1 MYVFVGTI
9 NSVFLGWRPDGSP
22 EICLAGTMEVC
33 IQRPRGMVKRRRS
46 DSWRWRALAFVVA
59 VVLSVLPTIGLRS
72 AEARSV
78 HSVSA
83 PSSAIPL
90 QDQAFYPSLEEIS
103 SSWTD
108 IVLGQVVGQ
117 SPRVTL
123 LNFYAVMAK
132 VGHRADSLGQQ
143 AILSKGLFSSQKRRE
158 QIEDTD
164 LLFNLAVKS
173 LDSSHFPESVRSDMA
188 DEAAI
193 QLKHVLDY
201 VFSHSHQKIVI
212 PNIDDLKT
220 AADAGADSMSSWRI
234 PGTAIELTTVIDND
248 TSNENFYFSSNTVAS
263 IHEMYEEIEN
273 QAPIDQP
280 FATPHFYKDFIFTPG
295 YLVPPKWYLM
305 LPAGVRRVIEIPIE
319 GQTLFQ
325 IGCAIV
331 VFALYILASL
341 WFVGQLITTYRDS
354 GSLQIPVSDW
364 LQDNI
369 AWTRVLIVLPVVL
382 LTSLTDK
389 FIDDVINFTGFPLIF
404 ATYFFYI
411 IFYSAASIFAF
422 YLLEAI
428 GRSGAELLTRLRG
441 GQSTLQ
447 LQRISNLVMPL
458 SRAVGLL
465 VAVVLI
471 YRLLLLLGL
480 PASTVLAFSAV
491 PGLAIGLGASKLL
504 GNLFAGLSI
513 QTDRPLRVGEF
524 CQIGEN
530 LGFVTKIGLRSL
542 ELQTL
547 ESLVKIPNS
556 VADEATIVNF
566 SRRDRFPSPHPRQ
579 GMEVRLQLPAD
590 FSPFQL
596 EELLRQTRLL
606 IDDPERLH
614 GLKAESSLVSLDND
628 SGDSKTLIV
637 FVLVELHGWPAYLQM
652 RETLLVQ
659 LEELLE
665 RIDLY
670 EITIGVSYSTT
681 SEQLLRVPELLRS
694 AVNID
699 PYLHCVSCRLLKIS
713 ACSYDHELEIS
724 STHRLQD
731 DFEESIHR
739 LHQRFIKVLAEN
751 NIEIP
756 FPTQTLFVE
765 SSRP

>member
-1 MYVFVGTI
+1 VF
-9 NSVFLGWRPDGSP
+9 
-22 EICLAGTMEVC
+22 
-33 IQRPRGMVKRRRS
+33 
-46 DSWRWRALAFVVA
+46 A
-59 VVLSVLPTIGLRS
+59 VVMSLLPTMGLRS
-72 AEARSV
+72 AQARSV
-78 HSVSA
+78 DLVSA
-83 PSSAIPL
+83 PPNAIPL
-90 QDQAFYPSLEEIS
+90 QEQPFYPSLQAIS
-103 SSWTD
+103 SSWTE
-108 IVLGQVVGQ
+108 IVLGQVVGE
-117 SPRVTL
+117 SPKVTL

-143 AILSKGLFSSQKRRE
+143 ATLDKGLFSSKERRE

-164 LLFNLAVKS
+164 LFFNLAVKS
-173 LDSSHFPESVRSDMA
+173 LDSSQFPESVRSDMA

-201 VFSHSHQKIVI
+201 VFSHSHQPIII
-212 PNIDDLKT
+212 PSIADLKT
-220 AADAGADSMSSWRI
+220 SSDDGSDQVTSWRI
-234 PGTAIELTTVIDND
+234 PGTAIELTTVLDSD
-248 TSNENFYFSSNTVAS
+248 TNNQNFYFASNTVSS
-263 IHEMYEEIEN
+263 IHEMYDEIQN
-273 QAPIDQP
+273 QPQVNQP
-280 FATPHFYKDFIFTPG
+280 FATPYFYKDFIFTPG

-305 LPAGVRRVIEIPIE
+305 LPAGLRRVIEIPIE

-325 IGCAIV
+325 IGCAVV
-331 VFALYILASL
+331 VFALYLLVILWL
-341 WFVGQLITTYRDS
+341 VGQLITTYRDS
-354 GSLQIPVSDW
+354 GSLQIPVSAW
-364 LQDNI
+364 LQDNT
-369 AWTRVLIVLPVVL
+369 AWTRVVVILPVVFS
-382 LTSLTDK
+382 TYLTDQ
-389 FIDDVINFTGFPLIF
+389 FIDNVINFTGLPLVL
-404 ATYFFYI
+404 ATYFFNI
-411 IFYSAASIFAF
+411 VF
-422 YLLEAI
+422 YLTASVFVFYFLEAL

-441 GQSTLQ
+441 GSSRLQ

-458 SRAVGLL
+458 SRAAGLL

-491 PGLAIGLGASKLL
+491 PGLALGASKLL

-524 CQIGEN
+524 CQIGDN

-556 VADEATIVNF
+556 VADEATIINF
-566 SRRDRFPSPHPRQ
+566 SRRDSSPSPNPRQ
-579 GMEVRLQLPAD
+579 GMELRMQLPAH

-596 EELLRQTRLL
+596 EELLCQSRLL

-628 SGDSKTLIV
+628 SGDGKTLIV
-637 FVLVELHGWPAYLQM
+637 FVLVELHGWPAYLHM

-681 SEQLLRVPELLRS
+681 SEQLVRVPELLRS
-694 AVNID
+694 AVNVD
-699 PYLHCVSCRLLKIS
+699 PDLHFVACRLLKIS
-713 ACSYDHELEIS
+713 AWSYDHEIEIS
-724 STHRLQD
+724 SSHRMQN
-731 DFEESIHR
+731 DFEDSIHR
-739 LHQRFIKVLAEN
+739 LHQRFIKVLGEN
-751 NIEIP
+751 DIEIP
-756 FPTQTLFVE
+756 FPSQTLFFE
-765 SSRP
+765 SLPS

>member
-1 MYVFVGTI
+1 MVERRSCSRSWKRRSLVFV
-9 NSVFLGWRPDGSP
+9 L
-22 EICLAGTMEVC
+22 
-33 IQRPRGMVKRRRS
+33 
-46 DSWRWRALAFVVA
+46 A
-59 VVLSVLPTIGLRS
+59 VVLSLLPTMGLRS
-72 AEARSV
+72 AQARSIDL
-78 HSVSA
+78 VSA
-83 PSSAIPL
+83 PPNAIPL
-90 QDQAFYPSLEEIS
+90 QEQPFYPSLQAIS
-103 SSWTD
+103 SSWTE
-108 IVLGQVVGQ
+108 IVLGQVVGE
-117 SPRVTL
+117 SPKVTL

-143 AILSKGLFSSQKRRE
+143 ATLDKGLFSSKERRE

-164 LLFNLAVKS
+164 LFFNLAVKS
-173 LDSSHFPESVRSDMA
+173 LDSSQFPESVRSDMA

-193 QLKHVLDY
+193 QLKHILDY
-201 VFSHSHQKIVI
+201 VFSHSNQPIII
-212 PNIDDLKT
+212 PSIADLKT
-220 AADAGADSMSSWRI
+220 SSDDGSDPVTSWRI
-234 PGTAIELTTVIDND
+234 PGTAIELTTVLDSD
-248 TSNENFYFSSNTVAS
+248 TNNQNFHFASNTVSS
-263 IHEMYEEIEN
+263 IHEMYDEIKN
-273 QAPIDQP
+273 QPQVNQP
-280 FATPHFYKDFIFTPG
+280 FATPYFYKDFIFTPG

-305 LPAGVRRVIEIPIE
+305 LPAGLRRVIEIPVE

-325 IGCAIV
+325 IGCAVV
-331 VFALYILASL
+331 VFALYLLVILWL
-341 WFVGQLITTYRDS
+341 VGQLITTYRDS
-354 GSLQIPVSDW
+354 GSLQIPVSAW
-364 LQDNI
+364 LQDDT
-369 AWTRVLIVLPVVL
+369 AWTRVVVILPVVL
-382 LTSLTDK
+382 STYLTDQ
-389 FIDDVINFTGFPLIF
+389 FIDNVINFTGLPLVL
-404 ATYFFYI
+404 ATYFFNI
-411 IFYSAASIFAF
+411 VF
-422 YLLEAI
+422 YLTASVFFFYFLEAL

-441 GQSTLQ
+441 GSSRLQ

-458 SRAVGLL
+458 SRAAGLL

-556 VADEATIVNF
+556 VADEATIINF
-566 SRRDRFPSPHPRQ
+566 SRRDSSPSPNPRQ
-579 GMEVRLQLPAD
+579 GMELRMQLPAH

-596 EELLRQTRLL
+596 EELLCQSRLL

-628 SGDSKTLIV
+628 SGDGKTLIV
-637 FVLVELHGWPAYLQM
+637 FVLVELHGWPAYLHM

-681 SEQLLRVPELLRS
+681 SEQLVRVPELLRS
-694 AVNID
+694 AVNVD
-699 PYLHCVSCRLLKIS
+699 PDLHCVACRLLKIS
-713 ACSYDHELEIS
+713 ACSYDHEIEIS
-724 STHRLQD
+724 SSHRMQN
-731 DFEESIHR
+731 DFEDSIHR
-739 LHQRFIKVLAEN
+739 LHQRFIKVLGEN
-751 NIEIP
+751 DIEIP
-756 FPTQTLFVE
+756 FPSQTLFVE
-765 SSRP
+765 SLRS

>member
-1 MYVFVGTI
+1 
-9 NSVFLGWRPDGSP
+9 
-22 EICLAGTMEVC
+22 MEVC
-33 IQRPRGMVKRRRS
+33 SQGLIPMVERRRCS
-46 DSWRWRALAFVVA
+46 RSWKGFALVFLVA
-59 VVLSVLPTIGLRS
+59 VVLSLLPTMGLRS
-72 AEARSV
+72 AQARSV
-78 HSVSA
+78 DLVSA
-83 PSSAIPL
+83 SSSAIPL
-90 QDQAFYPSLEEIS
+90 QKQPFYSSLQEIS
-103 SSWTD
+103 SSWTE
-108 IVLGQVVGQ
+108 IVLGQVVGE
-117 SPRVTL
+117 SPKVTL

-143 AILSKGLFSSQKRRE
+143 ETLDKGLFSSKERRE

-164 LLFNLAVKS
+164 LFFNLAVKS
-173 LDSSHFPESVRSDMA
+173 LDSSHFPESVRSDLTE
-188 DEAAI
+188 EAAI

-201 VFSHSHQKIVI
+201 VFSHSHQPIII
-212 PNIDDLKT
+212 PSLADLET
-220 AADAGADSMSSWRI
+220 SGDEGSDPVASWRI
-234 PGTAIELTTVIDND
+234 PGTAIELTTALD
-248 TSNENFYFSSNTVAS
+248 SNTNNQNFYFSTNTVSS
-263 IHEMYEEIEN
+263 IHDMYDEIQN
-273 QAPIDQP
+273 QPQVNQP
-280 FATPHFYKDFIFTPG
+280 FATPYFYKDFIFTPG
-295 YLVPPKWYLM
+295 HLIPPKWYLL
-305 LPAGVRRVIEIPIE
+305 LPAGIRRVIEIPIQ

-325 IGCAIV
+325 IGCAAV
-331 VFALYILASL
+331 VFALYLLIILWL
-341 WFVGQLITTYRDS
+341 VGQLITTYRDS
-354 GSLQIPVSDW
+354 ESLQIPVSVW

-369 AWTRVLIVLPVVL
+369 AWTRVVIIFPIVLS
-382 LTSLTDK
+382 TYLTDQ
-389 FIDDVINFTGFPLIF
+389 FIDNVINFTGRPLVLT
-404 ATYFFYI
+404 TYFFYI
-411 IFYSAASIFAF
+411 VFFFTASIFSF
-422 YLLEAI
+422 YFLEAI

-441 GQSTLQ
+441 GGSILQ

-465 VAVVLI
+465 VAIVLI
-471 YRLLLLLGL
+471 YRLLILLGL

-556 VADEATIVNF
+556 VADEATIINF
-566 SRRDRFPSPHPRQ
+566 SRRESSPSPNPRQ
-579 GMEVRLQLPAD
+579 GMEIRIQLPAH

-596 EELLRQTRLL
+596 EELLYQSRLL

-628 SGDSKTLIV
+628 SGDGKTLIV
-637 FVLVELHGWPAYLQM
+637 FVLVELHGWPAFLHM

-681 SEQLLRVPELLRS
+681 SEQLVRVPELLRS
-694 AVNID
+694 AVDFD
-699 PYLHCVSCRLLKIS
+699 PDLHCVSCRLLNIS
-713 ACSYDHELEIS
+713 ACSYDHEIEIS
-724 STHRLQD
+724 SSHRMQN
-731 DFEESIHR
+731 DFEDSIHR
-739 LHQRFIKVLAEN
+739 LHQRIIKVLGDNDIA
-751 NIEIP
+751 IP
-756 FPTQTLFVE
+756 FPSQTLFVE
-765 SSRP
+765 STRSEF

>member
-1 MYVFVGTI
+1 
-9 NSVFLGWRPDGSP
+9 
-22 EICLAGTMEVC
+22 MEDC
-33 IQRPRGMVKRRRS
+33 FQRQEGMVKRRS
-46 DSWRWRALAFVVA
+46 SSHPWKCLVLAFTVA
-59 VVLSVLPTIGLRS
+59 VVLSFLPTMGVNS
-72 AEARSV
+72 AKARIV
-78 HSVSA
+78 DSVS
-83 PSSAIPL
+83 PPPSAIPI
-90 QDQAFYPSLEEIS
+90 QEQPFYPSLDEIS
-103 SSWTD
+103 SSWSD
-108 IVLGQVVGQ
+108 IVLGQVVGK
-117 SPRVTL
+117 SPKVTL

-143 AILSKGLFSSQKRRE
+143 ASFNQGLFSSQKRRE

-164 LLFNLAVKS
+164 LLFHLAVKS

-201 VFSHSHQKIVI
+201 VFSHSHQPIII
-212 PNIDDLKT
+212 PSIDELKSS
-220 AADAGADSMSSWRI
+220 DDGGSNSVKSWRI
-234 PGTAIELTTVIDND
+234 PGTAIELTTELDHDATNDNY
-248 TSNENFYFSSNTVAS
+248 YFSSNTVSS
-263 IHEMYEEIEN
+263 IHEMYDEIQN
-273 QAPIDQP
+273 QPGISQA

-305 LPAGVRRVIEIPIE
+305 LPAGIRRVIEIPIE

-325 IGCAIV
+325 IVCGAIV
-331 VFALYILASL
+331 FSLYLVVSL
-341 WFVGQLITTYRDS
+341 WLVGQLIGTYRDS
-354 GSLQIPVSDW
+354 GSFQILVSVW

-369 AWTRVLIVLPVVL
+369 AWTRVLIIFPVVL
-382 LTSLTDK
+382 LTQLTDQ
-389 FIDDVINFTGFPLIF
+389 FIDNVINFTGLPLII

-411 IFYSAASIFAF
+411 VFYSTASVFIF

-441 GQSTLQ
+441 GRSTLQ

-458 SRAVGLL
+458 CRAAGLL

-556 VADEATIVNF
+556 VADEATIINF
-566 SRRDRFPSPHPRQ
+566 SRRDSFPSPHPRQ
-579 GMEVRLQLPAD
+579 GMELRLQLPD
-590 FSPFQL
+590 HFSPFQL
-596 EELLRQTRLL
+596 EQLLHQSRLL
-606 IDDPERLH
+606 LEDPDRLH
-614 GLKAESSLVSLDND
+614 GLKPESSLVSLDND
-628 SGDSKTLIV
+628 SADCKTLIV
-637 FVLVELHGWPAYLQM
+637 FVLVELHGWPAYLHM
-652 RETLLVQ
+652 RETILVQ

-670 EITIGVSYSTT
+670 EITIGVSYATS
-681 SEQLLRVPELLRS
+681 SEQLMRVPDLLRS
-694 AVNID
+694 AVNFD
-699 PYLHCVSCRLLKIS
+699 PNLHCVGCRLLKIS
-713 ACSYDHELEIS
+713 ASSYDHELEIS
-724 STHRLQD
+724 SSHRMQN
-731 DFEESIHR
+731 DFEDSIHR
-739 LHQRFIKVLAEN
+739 LHQRLIKVLGEN

-756 FPTQTLFVE
+756 FPSQTLFVE
-765 SSRP
+765 STLP

>member
-1 MYVFVGTI
+1 MRLVFRLWVQRHAVTI
-9 NSVFLGWRPDGSP
+9 EDCF
-22 EICLAGTMEVC
+22 
-33 IQRPRGMVKRRRS
+33 QRREAMVKRRRRS
-46 DSWRWRALAFVVA
+46 HSWKWRALAFAVA
-59 VVLSVLPTIGLRS
+59 VGLALFPSVGLGSAQAKPLPPVLTASSV
-72 AEARSV
+72 
-78 HSVSA
+78 
-83 PSSAIPL
+83 IPL
-90 QDQAFYPSLEEIS
+90 KEQPFYPSLEQIS

-108 IVLGQVVGQ
+108 IVLGQVVGD
-117 SPRVTL
+117 SPKVTL

-132 VGHRADSLGQQ
+132 VGHRADLLGQEASLTDGLLSPQ
-143 AILSKGLFSSQKRRE
+143 ARQE

-164 LLFNLAVKS
+164 LLFKLAVKS

-201 VFSHSHQKIVI
+201 VFSHSHQPILM
-212 PNIDDLKT
+212 PNSADLKSSLDT
-220 AADAGADSMSSWRI
+220 SSNPVSSWRI
-234 PGTAIELTTVIDND
+234 PGTAIELTTDIERDSN
-248 TSNENFYFSSNTVAS
+248 NENFYFSSNTVSS
-263 IHEMYEEIEN
+263 IREMYDEIQN
-273 QAPIDQP
+273 QKPVEQP
-280 FATPHFYKDFIFTPG
+280 YATPYFYKDFIYTPG

-305 LPAGVRRVIEIPIE
+305 LPARIRHVIEIPIE

-325 IGCAIV
+325 IGCAII
-331 VFALYILASL
+331 VFAFYLFVGL
-341 WFVGQLITTYRDS
+341 WLVGQLITTYRDF
-354 GSLQIPVSDW
+354 GSLQIPVSEW

-382 LTSLTDK
+382 ITYLTDQL
-389 FIDDVINFTGFPLIF
+389 IDNVINFTGLPLIF

-411 IFYSAASIFAF
+411 VFYSTASVFVF

-441 GQSTLQ
+441 GRSTLQ

-458 SRAVGLL
+458 CRAAGLL

-556 VADEATIVNF
+556 VADEATIINF
-566 SRRDRFPSPHPRQ
+566 SRRDSFPSPQPRQ
-579 GMEVRLQLPAD
+579 GMELRLQLPD
-590 FSPFQL
+590 HFSPFQL
-596 EELLRQTRLL
+596 DQLLHQSRLL
-606 IDDPERLH
+606 LEDPDRLD
-614 GLKAESSLVSLDND
+614 GLKPESSLVSLDND
-628 SGDSKTLIV
+628 SDDCKTLIV
-637 FVLVELHGWPAYLQM
+637 FVLVELHGWPAYLHM
-652 RETLLVQ
+652 RETILVQ

-670 EITIGVSYSTT
+670 EITIGVSYATT
-681 SEQLLRVPELLRS
+681 SEQLMRVPDLLRS
-694 AVNID
+694 AVNFD
-699 PYLHCVSCRLLKIS
+699 PNLHCVGCRLLKIS

-724 STHRLQD
+724 SSHRMQN
-731 DFEESIHR
+731 DFEDSIHR
-739 LHQRFIKVLAEN
+739 LHQRLIKVLGEN

-756 FPTQTLFVE
+756 FPSQTLFVE
-765 SSRP
+765 STLS

>member
-1 MYVFVGTI
+1 MELSI
-9 NSVFLGWRPDGSP
+9 NRQK
-22 EICLAGTMEVC
+22 A
-33 IQRPRGMVKRRRS
+33 MVKRRR
-46 DSWRWRALAFVVA
+46 RRHPLKWRALTFVVA
-59 VVLSVLPTIGLRS
+59 VVLSLLPAMGMGLRT
-72 AEARSV
+72 AQARSV
-78 HSVSA
+78 DSVSV
-83 PSSAIPL
+83 PLSAISL
-90 QDQAFYPSLEEIS
+90 QEQPFYPSLEEIS

-108 IVLGQVVGQ
+108 IVLGQVVGE
-117 SPRVTL
+117 SPKVTL

-143 AILSKGLFSSQKRRE
+143 AKLSKGLFSSRQRRE
-158 QIEDTD
+158 QIEDTN

-173 LDSSHFPESVRSDMA
+173 LDSSHFPESIRSDMT

-201 VFSHSHQKIVI
+201 VFSHSHQPIII
-212 PNIDDLKT
+212 PSIADLKLSDDDNSNPP
-220 AADAGADSMSSWRI
+220 ASWRI
-234 PGTAIELTTVIDND
+234 PGTAIELTTVLDRD
-248 TSNENFYFSSNTVAS
+248 TNNENYYFSSNTVSS
-263 IHEMYEEIEN
+263 IHEMYDEI
-273 QAPIDQP
+273 QHQPPIDQP
-280 FATPHFYKDFIFTPG
+280 YATPYFYKDFIFTPG
-295 YLVPPKWYLM
+295 YLIPPKWYLM
-305 LPAGVRRVIEIPIE
+305 LPAGIRRVIEIPIE

-325 IGCAIV
+325 ISCAII
-331 VFALYILASL
+331 VFGFYLFVSL
-341 WFVGQLITTYRDS
+341 WLLGQLIATYRDS

-364 LQDNI
+364 LQDNV

-382 LTSLTDK
+382 ISSLTDQ
-389 FIDDVINFTGFPLIF
+389 FIDNVINFTGLPLAF
-404 ATYFFYI
+404 STYFFYI
-411 IFYSAASIFAF
+411 VFYSSSSVFAF
-422 YLLEAI
+422 YFLEAI

-441 GQSTLQ
+441 GHSTLQ

-465 VAVVLI
+465 VAVVLV

-547 ESLVKIPNS
+547 ESLIKIPNS

-566 SRRDRFPSPHPRQ
+566 SRRDSSPSPNPRQ
-579 GMEVRLQLPAD
+579 GVELRLQLPGH

-596 EELLRQTRLL
+596 EELLCQSRLL
-606 IDDPERLH
+606 IEDPERLD
-614 GLKAESSLVSLDND
+614 GLKAESYLVSLDND
-628 SGDSKTLIV
+628 SGDGKTLIV
-637 FVLVELHGWPAYLQM
+637 FVLVELHGWPAYLHM

-670 EITIGVSYSTT
+670 EITIGVSYSTS
-681 SEQLLRVPELLRS
+681 SEQLVRVPDLLRS
-694 AVNID
+694 AVNAD
-699 PYLHCVSCRLLKIS
+699 PYLHCVACRLLKIS
-713 ACSYDHELEIS
+713 ACSYDHEIEIS
-724 STHRLQD
+724 SSHRMQN
-731 DFEESIHR
+731 DFEDSIHR
-739 LHQRFIKVLAEN
+739 LHQRFIKVLGEN

-756 FPTQTLFVE
+756 FPSQTLFVE
-765 SSRP
+765 SLHSKA